1 MTDEFT
7 LRRAQKGD
15 AQAFEMLVT
24 PHEQMLWRVC
34 WHYTH
39 HQEDAADC
47 LQETMLK
54 AWRAIRTYRGECSL
68 KSWLYRIAA
77 TVCLDF
83 LRKQKRLPPT
93 DSADEMAEEEG
104 FTPVD
109 ASPTPDEAVN
119 RQKDPT
125 NHRAA
130 NDAQPPE
137 KRTVIILYALQGLG
151 YEEVAAAMQTSVG
164 TVKSRLNRARQKI
177 AKYLAETG
185 NNSPNA
191 ASITSGG
198 RAGGPTSDCECL
210 HSPSVASADQLV
222 SDGRQKGGQ
231 IHA

>member
-15 AQAFEMLVT
+15 SRAFEMLVT

-54 AWRAIRTYRGECSL
+54 AWKAIKSYRGDCSL
-68 KSWLYRIAA
+68 STWLYRIAS

-93 DSADEMAEEEG
+93 ESADELAEDEG

-109 ASPTPDEAVN
+109 DSPTPDEAVL
-119 RQKDPT
+119 RAESADDL
-125 NHRAA
+125 RAA
-130 NDAQPPE
+130 IDSLPAE
-137 KRTVIILYALQGLG
+137 MRTVIILYALQGLG
-151 YEEVAAAMQTSVG
+151 YEEIATATQTSIG

-177 AKYLAETG
+177 TKFLQDGG

-191 ASITSGG
+191 ASITSEGG
-198 RAGGPTSDCECL
+198 R
-210 HSPSVASADQLV
+210 
-222 SDGRQKGGQ
+222 K
-231 IHA
+231 HA